1 MSTFKKTTVVETDNP
16 FTPAANVK
24 SMRID
29 MGTKTISNI
38 DNEIRISKFEL
49 IHNSNVFPVV
59 LCH

>member
-29 MGTKTISNI
+29 MGTKTSNI
-38 DNEIRISKFEL
+38 DNEIRIAKF
-49 IHNSNVFPVV
+49 
-59 LCH
+59 

>member
-38 DNEIRISKFEL
+38 DNEIRISKF
-49 IHNSNVFPVV
+49 
-59 LCH
+59 

>member
-29 MGTKTISNI
+29 IGTKTISNI
-38 DNEIRISKFEL
+38 DNQIGIAKF
-49 IHNSNVFPVV
+49 
-59 LCH
+59 